1 MAIQEVFVIEAC
13 EFNEGILIQY
23 TRVVSD
29 SEKAESVFK
38 EVVQSVVND
47 YDIDIDVSDIDDN
60 WEDILDDGIFEAGD
74 YQVTLNS
81 YIVE

>member
-38 EVVQSVVND
+38 EVIQSVVND
-47 YDIDIDVSDIDDN
+47 YGIDIDVSDIDDN
-60 WEDILDDGIFEAGD
+60 WEDILDDGIFEAED

-81 YIVE
+81 YAVE